1 MEGGTLFTFACI
13 SENVSTVCCV
23 PQNPIQTVGGGG
35 GERFRGHPRLN
46 LNNFKTVQ
54 VMTAKLSEFSS
65 NLSENILKSS

>member
-13 SENVSTVCCV
+13 SENVSTVCSV
-23 PQNPIQTVGGGG
+23 PQSPIQTVVGGGG
-35 GERFRGHPRLN
+35 GASKDTLALN

-65 NLSENILKSS
+65 NLSRTF